1 MKSPSLESIYATLE
15 KSLRLIESYTEI
27 PKLAFLFRACRLK
40 PHSYFFEKR
49 DNKIILYTWWFDEF
63 SNSVKLTKNKKLKI
77 IYGDLGLDRDKVT
90 CTDLYYG
97 LSINKILKISKLAF
111 ISCGTDED
119 MYQDCA
125 LISLLGIDNYL
136 RTYLYVYGYWQQVS
150 PLFLGIKNLKIIAKN
165 LDLQGHRELLKSEN
179 RLPCVEARAWLTCV
193 PVSKEFSDVLAKQ
206 CGIVSSIFK
215 QS

>member
-1 MKSPSLESIYATLE
+1 MKSPSLESIYASLE

-40 PHSYFFEKR
+40 PHSYFFEKK
-49 DNKIILYTWWFDEF
+49 DNKIILYAWWFDEF
-63 SNSVKLTKNKKLKI
+63 SNSIKLTKSKKLKI
-77 IYGDLGLDRDKVT
+77 IYGDLSLDRDKVT

-97 LSINKILKISKLAF
+97 LSIKKILKISKLAF

-125 LISLLGIDNYL
+125 LISLLGIDDYL

-165 LDLQGHRELLKSEN
+165 LDLRGHQELSKSEN
-179 RLPCVEARAWLTCV
+179 RLPCTVARTWLTCV
-193 PVSKEFSDVLAKQ
+193 PISEEFSDILDKQ
-206 CGIVSSIFK
+206 CGIVLSAFK

>member
-40 PHSYFFEKR
+40 PHSYFFEKK

-77 IYGDLGLDRDKVT
+77 IYGDLSLDRDKIT

-111 ISCGTDED
+111 ISYGTDED

-179 RLPCVEARAWLTCV
+179 RLPCVGARAWLTCI
-193 PVSKEFSDVLAKQ
+193 PVSKEFSDMLDKQ
-206 CGIVSSIFK
+206 CGIVSSVFK